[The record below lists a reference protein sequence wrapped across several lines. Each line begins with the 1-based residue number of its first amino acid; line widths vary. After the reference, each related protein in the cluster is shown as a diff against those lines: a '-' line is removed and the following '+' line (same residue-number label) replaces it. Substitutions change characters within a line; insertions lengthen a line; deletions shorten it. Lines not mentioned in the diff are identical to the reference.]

1 MLVEALGLDNFSQQ
15 LRENQSMKDAMNN
28 GNRVVTDYMLQLGNV
43 DNEIQIQ
50 EEELLQ
56 LKNKINTDDRRLVYE
71 NQNTK
76 RNNMLLIFLKV
87 SSILLGL
94 ALIGFVMYR
103 IFLIY
108 KVAII
113 ASFEKAKKSIDDF
126 KMK

>member
-1 MLVEALGLDNFSQQ
+1 MLIEALGLDNFSQQ
-15 LRENQSMKDAMNN
+15 LKENQSMKDAMNN
-28 GNRVVTDYMLQLGNV
+28 GKRVVTDYMLQLGNV
-43 DNEIQIQ
+43 DNEIQVQ

-56 LKNKINTDDRRLVYE
+56 IKNKINTDDRRLVYE

-76 RNNMLLIFLKV
+76 RNNMMLIFLKV
-87 SSILLGL
+87 SSIFLGL
-94 ALIGFVMYR
+94 ALIGYVMYR

-113 ASFEKAKKSIDDF
+113 ASFEKTKKSIDDF

>member
-1 MLVEALGLDNFSQQ
+1 MLIEALGLDNFSQQ
-15 LRENQSMKDAMNN
+15 LRENQNMKDAMDN

-113 ASFEKAKKSIDDF
+113 ASLEKAKKSIDDF